1 MQERALLQSFWHRK
15 VKDEDPAAA
24 AVSADT
30 DRVFTSIFEDYYSR
44 IFNYTAYRVS
54 CRYTAEDLTSQ
65 VFEKTWSKLHS
76 YSPEKAPFEVWLFA
90 IARNVVNDYYRSRK
104 RNLLFPLEAVRE
116 LVSGKKTPDEQLLE
130 GERNN
135 RLGMALDTLT
145 AKERNIVA
153 LKFGADLKNT
163 EIASLTGISESN
175 VGVILYRSMKKLK
188 AEIGSVEQL

>member
-1 MQERALLQSFWHRK
+1 MQERALLQSFWHRR
-15 VKDEDPAAA
+15 VKEEESAGTTA
-24 AVSADT
+24 SADT
-30 DRVFTSIFEDYYSR
+30 DRLFTEIFEKYYSR

-65 VFEKTWSKLHS
+65 VFEKTWFRLHS

-90 IARNVVNDYYRSRK
+90 IARNVVNDHYRSRK
-104 RNLLFPLEAVRE
+104 RNLFFSLEAVRE

-135 RLGMALDTLT
+135 RLSTALDTLT
-145 AKERNIVA
+145 TKERNIVA
-153 LKFGADLKNT
+153 LKFGADLKNK
-163 EIASLTGISESN
+163 EIAGLTGMSESN

-188 AEIGSVEQL
+188 ADIGSVEQL